1 MAVVKMEQQSKDTR
15 SFYAPQFQ
23 IRIENVGL
31 KPNVL
36 RDVMQLTYKD
46 NINEIDSFEITVNN
60 WDAARR
66 DFKYVGTEQPQ
77 LLDPDN
83 PASRTDQ
90 IFDPCN
96 KVVDIYMGYLDDK
109 LTLMMRGNFTTLEPN
124 FPAAGAPTL
133 SVRGLNVLHELR
145 RKQYTHSWPGLTDS
159 EIAKDIE
166 SLKDKQ
172 TGRKRF
178 PIPIKIDENEAKD
191 EPPID
196 FISQQNQYDID
207 FLFQRARQRGY
218 VVCVRETK
226 PRTLYF
232 GPSTGGVPGSH
243 EDMFELRYPGSLIE
257 FKPTL
262 TTANQVKSVT
272 VRGWNRKTKEPI
284 SATVTL
290 DDRKLNR
297 NKDLYELLK
306 KCDPREEQVVNEA
319 FFTVKEAR
327 ARAITLL
334 KERQKEMVK
343 CTGSTVGLPELR
355 AGRKVRIKGVGPVF
369 SGTYFLTE
377 TTHTIGANGYT
388 TSFSARREDDD
399 ETKGKDKKK

>member
-1 MAVVKMEQQSKDTR
+1 MAVVTMEQASKDR
-15 SFYAPQFQ
+15 HSFYAPQFQ
-23 IRIENVGL
+23 IKIENVGL
-31 KPNVL
+31 PRNVL
-36 RDVMQLTYKD
+36 RDVVQLTYKD

-60 WDAARR
+60 WDAGRR
-66 DFKYVGTEQPQ
+66 DFKYVGAEVPQ
-77 LLDPDN
+77 LLDEKN
-83 PASRTDQ
+83 PASRADQ

-96 KVVDIYMGYLDDK
+96 KVVDVYMGYLDT
-109 LTLMMRGNFTTLEPN
+109 LTLMMKGNFTTLEPN
-124 FPAAGAPTL
+124 FPAAGGPTL
-133 SVRGLNVLHELR
+133 TVRGLNVLHELR
-145 RKQYTHSWPGLTDS
+145 RKQYTYSWARKTDS
-159 EIAKDIE
+159 QIARDIA
-166 SLKDKQ
+166 SRKDKQ

-178 PIPIKIDENEAKD
+178 PISIDIDTNEAPE
-191 EPPID
+191 EPTLD
-196 FISQQNQYDID
+196 FVSQQNQYDID

-218 VVCVRETK
+218 VICVRETE

-272 VRGWNRKTKEPI
+272 VRGWNRTRKEPI
-284 SATVTL
+284 NETVTL

-306 KCDPREEQVVNEA
+306 KCDPREEQVVNEPI
-319 FFTVKEAR
+319 FTRKQAR
-327 ARAITLL
+327 ARAIVLL

-369 SGTYFLTE
+369 SGIYFVTE
-377 TTHTIGANGYT
+377 TTHTIGGGGYT
-388 TSFSARREDDD
+388 TRFSARRENED
-399 ETKGKDKKK
+399 KSSGKDTGK